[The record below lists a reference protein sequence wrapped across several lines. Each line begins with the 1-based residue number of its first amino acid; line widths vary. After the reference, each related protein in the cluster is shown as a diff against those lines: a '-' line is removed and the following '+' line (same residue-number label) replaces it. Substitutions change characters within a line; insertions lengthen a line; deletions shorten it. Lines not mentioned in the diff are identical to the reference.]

1 MPFTVR
7 KVVPVSDTRVSDAYR
22 ACRRMQLRHDPTYFA
37 ATWSM
42 PADRRPALYALYGFV
57 RGADEIADNPTLNGQ
72 RRAALDA
79 WEQTLESGIAQGG
92 SSHPVIGALVD
103 AGPRFG
109 MRLDL
114 LPRYMESMRSDCEEP
129 VRMRSQDE
137 LDHYMEGTATV
148 GPVAAPLLDAPDEA
162 GDLLARFGM
171 ALQLSNLIR
180 DVRTD
185 WRLGRVYL
193 PGLSED
199 DLNRGAATHRLREHV
214 AQQVGRARRL
224 FADADGLDETLPAPM
239 RPGVRVAQAV
249 YTGVLDR
256 VERSG
261 YDVIGARTRL
271 RPWDAARAVARA
283 RRA

>member
-1 MPFTVR
+1 
-7 KVVPVSDTRVSDAYR
+7 
-22 ACRRMQLRHDPTYFA
+22 MQLRHDPTYFA

-42 PADRRPALYALYGFV
+42 PADRRPALYALYGYV
-57 RGADEIADNPTLNGQ
+57 RGADEIADNPNLNGQ

-79 WEQTLESGIAQGG
+79 WQEVLEVGIEHGR

-114 LPRYMESMRSDCEEP
+114 LPRYMESMRSDCDEP
-129 VRMRSQDE
+129 VRMRSQFE

-148 GPVAAPLLDAPDEA
+148 GPVAAPLLDASQEA
-162 GDLLARFGM
+162 GELLARFGM

-180 DVRTD
+180 DVRAD

-193 PGLSED
+193 PGLEED
-199 DLNRGAATHRLREHV
+199 DLRRGAATHRLREHV
-214 AQQVGRARRL
+214 AQQVARARRL
-224 FADADGLDETLPAPM
+224 FAEADGLGRTLPASM

-249 YTGVLDR
+249 YIGVLDR

-261 YDVIGARTRL
+261 YDVLGARTRL
-271 RPWDAARAVARA
+271 HPWDAARAVVRA